1 MFLIPNLSIS
11 CLSLRPFL
19 WVFSLQAQQKILD
32 PTLLTISFQAVA
44 EGNEDSSEPPLLQD
58 KHPQLPQVFLRRSDL
73 QMLDE
78 PCCPFLD
85 VVQLFKVLFEVGG
98 SELNTLLHNA
108 NPSPSPAGYT
118 VPDTGLHLSA
128 NLKNIFIYFLVFCLW
143 NIKCSNAK
151 LIQFLGRTF
160 ILQSWLYWP
169 YLACVLILE
178 VPLHFILI
186 LQLFYCTRQ
195 MSMRVCQ
202 AVEQFSLQTS
212 AQHAILITLWYFGLT
227 QKLVLGGKKDLRS

>member
-160 ILQSWLYWP
+160 IFIELVV
-169 YLACVLILE
+169 LAV
-178 VPLHFILI
+178 
-186 LQLFYCTRQ
+186 
-195 MSMRVCQ
+195 
-202 AVEQFSLQTS
+202 
-212 AQHAILITLWYFGLT
+212 FGLCADT
-227 QKLVLGGKKDLRS
+227 RSPFAFYFNSSVVLLHQANEHESMSGS